1 MIGTGLEWFCK
12 GLRVL
17 LAVLMGG
24 AIPVVMQVIS
34 RYTPLLPTYL

>member
-1 MIGTGLEWFCK
+1 
-12 GLRVL
+12 
-17 LAVLMGG
+17 VLMGGGWGG